1 VGKAVEDW
9 SRTPD
14 WPTMTRSRL
23 SDGRLLGVDNSL
35 WLYRT
40 VPLAPVVEARTPEEG
55 VSAAVPLMLALDEVA
70 AMTSV
75 RLARR
80 ASARVSYR
88 QVHLLLVN
96 LPQRFVPPAD
106 HPLATYL
113 SAQFPD
119 TSTDRRV
126 LLFGVRL
133 QASVGG
139 GGGLRRAIDSV
150 AETLTSGGTPL
161 SDFDPDYTAMSA
173 AMARSGLS
181 TPTNEELR
189 LASAWWNEG
198 HSPDTQML
206 AQVECLH
213 VFTTVAAARAAKRA
227 GPDADLSNLGVG
239 HHTITFAV
247 VNDLDLP
254 FLQPT
259 DPRAH
264 WATQLVE
271 QGALAISVR
280 GRVEPTMV
288 TRAELRRQRKGYID
302 DINERVAAGKMERAE
317 QSEQEALLADVEAVY
332 AAGGPPTL
340 IETSIVV
347 GFNGF
352 VPDVT
357 DLSRDLTAKL
367 SPMWYRQRAAMAE
380 TMLCSGARANPHLQD
395 LPTQSVAVSG
405 LPGLSSVG
413 DDTGALIGFTEL
425 DRQPVY
431 LDPMA
436 ATDQDSLPMFLVAA
450 ETGGGKSLTM
460 LWLADQYARMGSYG
474 SVRTPVIIIDP
485 KALTLDTPIPTP
497 DGWSTM
503 GQVAVGD
510 TVFGRDGRP
519 CNVVHK
525 SRVFT
530 DTDLYEFHLDD
541 GQVIR
546 ADNHHQW
553 VVASQ
558 ADRKKLGS
566 DPSGPHWRELTTEQI
581 LEEGVTR
588 YGQTNFSLPL
598 PSPVEYEK
606 ADLAI
611 PPYVLG
617 AWLGDGTS
625 KAGVIAA
632 GYQDADEMQSMIL
645 THWPQITTSDERSVR
660 MIACGRNQSFCKR
673 GHDDYG
679 QRTRTE
685 TGEVYTY
692 CRRCNPPE
700 GKFDPI
706 VNPSLHNL
714 LVNEGLLRNK
724 HIPTHYLRG
733 SVEQRMELLRGL
745 MDTDGTVKRSGA
757 CRFSATNRALADGVL
772 ELVRSL
778 GIKAMLHTS
787 VAGLTED
794 DPDVP
799 GARRRRVTGVVHEVT
814 FRTDLPVFGLKR
826 KLELLPAKAPTRS
839 RYAYIKRVVLV
850 ASQPAQCIRVD
861 SPDHT
866 YLVAGYVTTHNTGS
880 DHSAAVLASGGQVA
894 SLDDLTSSDG
904 IFDPI
909 RFSAKP
915 EVGVELAASMLMSIN
930 PWGTRRDDYETP
942 LQYALHYGVSRGATC
957 VGQALIIA
965 KEAGNAPP
973 EMVDAA
979 FNLASS
985 SSMFRACFGIN
996 PTTDGLRVAEGITL
1010 IKVGDAHLD
1019 LPDPGSAASATLP
1032 QRVAMALVRMMVFG
1046 SAMALTDRD
1055 GVIMLDEAWVFLS
1068 AGRGE
1073 MERLGRLA
1081 RSQRVFPVLFT
1092 QRVSDAVKAGMSGYI
1107 SRGMIG
1113 PIQDEG
1119 EARAACEL
1127 FRLAPTPER
1136 MARITAAERV
1146 GSGRS
1151 TALNWSS
1158 MRALVEPGTR
1168 EVRRGAVWIFS
1179 DISKR
1184 AVPVEV
1190 MIPPAFL
1197 ARSSTNAAEIRRR
1210 AADAPA
1216 PTPVRVVPVPEWSQ
1230 VPLPQLPPPVPFQGS
1245 APVVAP
1251 ILVPPTSNYVT
1262 PALERDGPRHAIS
1275 TPWTP

>member
-1 VGKAVEDW
+1 
-9 SRTPD
+9 
-14 WPTMTRSRL
+14 MTRSRL

-35 WLYRT
+35 WLYRA
-40 VPLAPVVEARTPEEG
+40 VPLAPVAEARTPEEG
-55 VSAAVPLMLALDEVA
+55 VAAAVPLMLALDEVA
-70 AMTSV
+70 AMTPV

-96 LPQRFVPPAD
+96 LPQRFVPAAD

-133 QASVGG
+133 QATVGG

-173 AMARSGLS
+173 AMARSGLR

-239 HHTITFAV
+239 HHTITFAA

-280 GRVEPTMV
+280 GRVEPTTV

-436 ATDQDSLPMFLVAA
+436 ATDQDTLPMCLVAA
-450 ETGGGKSLTM
+450 QTGGGKTLTM

-474 SVRTPVIIIDP
+474 SVRTPVIVIDP
-485 KALTLDTPIPTP
+485 KL
-497 DGWSTM
+497 
-503 GQVAVGD
+503 
-510 TVFGRDGRP
+510 
-519 CNVVHK
+519 
-525 SRVFT
+525 
-530 DTDLYEFHLDD
+530 
-541 GQVIR
+541 
-546 ADNHHQW
+546 
-553 VVASQ
+553 
-558 ADRKKLGS
+558 
-566 DPSGPHWRELTTEQI
+566 
-581 LEEGVTR
+581 
-588 YGQTNFSLPL
+588 
-598 PSPVEYEK
+598 
-606 ADLAI
+606 
-611 PPYVLG
+611 
-617 AWLGDGTS
+617 
-625 KAGVIAA
+625 
-632 GYQDADEMQSMIL
+632 
-645 THWPQITTSDERSVR
+645 
-660 MIACGRNQSFCKR
+660 
-673 GHDDYG
+673 
-679 QRTRTE
+679 
-685 TGEVYTY
+685 
-692 CRRCNPPE
+692 
-700 GKFDPI
+700 
-706 VNPSLHNL
+706 
-714 LVNEGLLRNK
+714 
-724 HIPTHYLRG
+724 
-733 SVEQRMELLRGL
+733 
-745 MDTDGTVKRSGA
+745 
-757 CRFSATNRALADGVL
+757 
-772 ELVRSL
+772 
-778 GIKAMLHTS
+778 
-787 VAGLTED
+787 
-794 DPDVP
+794 
-799 GARRRRVTGVVHEVT
+799 
-814 FRTDLPVFGLKR
+814 
-826 KLELLPAKAPTRS
+826 
-839 RYAYIKRVVLV
+839 
-850 ASQPAQCIRVD
+850 
-861 SPDHT
+861 
-866 YLVAGYVTTHNTGS
+866 GS

-930 PWGTRRDDYETP
+930 PWGSRRDDYETP

-957 VGQALIIA
+957 VGQALSIA
-965 KEAGNAPP
+965 KEEGHAPA

-1046 SAMALTDRD
+1046 SAMALTGRD

-1073 MERLGRLA
+1073 LERLGRLA

-1127 FRLAPTPER
+1127 FKLAPTPER
-1136 MARITAAERV
+1136 LARIMAAERV
-1146 GSGRS
+1146 GSGTS
-1151 TALNWSS
+1151 TAHNWSS
-1158 MRALVEPGTR
+1158 MRALVDPGTR
-1168 EVRRGAVWIFS
+1168 VVHRGAVWIFS

-1197 ARSSTNAAEIRRR
+1197 ARASTNAAEIRRR
-1210 AADAPA
+1210 AADIPA
-1216 PTPVRVVPVPEWSQ
+1216 PTPGRVVPVPASSQ
-1230 VPLPQLPPPVPFQGS
+1230 VQRPQLPPPVPFQGS
-1245 APVVAP
+1245 VPVVAP
-1251 ILVPPTSNYVT
+1251 VLVPPTSSYVT
-1262 PALERDGPRHAIS
+1262 PGVEHDGPRHAVA